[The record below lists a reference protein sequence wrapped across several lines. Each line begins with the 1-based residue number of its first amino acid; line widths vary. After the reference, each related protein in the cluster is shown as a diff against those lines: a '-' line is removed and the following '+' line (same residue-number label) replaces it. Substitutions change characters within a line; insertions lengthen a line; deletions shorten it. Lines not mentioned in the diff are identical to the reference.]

1 MLDAFI
7 KQNRVE
13 RQTNQHQEARVSVYI
28 GTLTLILI
36 LKAKNQSSG
45 N

>member
-13 RQTNQHQEARVSVYI
+13 RQTNRHQEARVSVYI

-36 LKAKNQSSG
+36 NMAR
-45 N
+45 